1 MITRFMI
8 VNGDNADVDG
18 GGEDNDNN
26 NDSDDSN
33 GLTQSTLRLL

>member
-8 VNGDNADVDG
+8 VNGDNGDVDG